1 MSGMP
6 GRPMTRRA
14 LLALALL
21 AAGTPLAGAVA
32 ASGCAREPRS
42 VTYPL
47 IGTWTEGMRAT
58 DEQAQLARDMGCPEG
73 EVARMREQG
82 MSQNEFK
89 NVAYARWA
97 LDYLSAKYGGQ
108 AFRALWIAKPEPLG
122 RDCYI
127 LAAEVVG
134 GPLDGERVELSFTE
148 DGALVAGGGDYWA
161 MLHEA
166 DWEAYVT
173 GTLAPAVSGLPEGSC
188 VVAAC
193 AVVGTGS
200 RSYLGSSDAFEDHL
214 DAITGDAFVYV
225 LPSASMSDEDYDA
238 LVDALVGALSGSGT
252 SVQLEVAR
260 LTSVPEGV
268 DLPAE
273 EQPWRSVDDD
283 MCERRV
289 KVDVSYSGNVR
300 YLADERGAG

>member
-1 MSGMP
+1 MAQEGDGMD
-6 GRPMTRRA
+6 RRKLVA
-14 LLALALL
+14 SLLSVLL
-21 AAGTPLAGAVA
+21 AAGMPLAGAVA

-122 RDCYI
+122 RDCYL

-134 GPLDGERVELSFTE
+134 GPLDGERVELAFDE
-148 DGALVAGGGDYWA
+148 DGPRGDSYWA

-214 DAITGDAFVYV
+214 DEITGDALVCV

-252 SVQLEVAR
+252 NVFLRVAR
-260 LTSVPEGV
+260 LSYVPEGV

-289 KVDVSYSGNVR
+289 EVNVYYSGKVDYF
-300 YLADERGAG
+300 LDERGAG

>member
-6 GRPMTRRA
+6 RRPMTRRA
-14 LLALALL
+14 LFALALL

-134 GPLDGERVELSFTE
+134 GPFDGERVEIAFDE
-148 DGALVAGGGDYWA
+148 DGPRGDSYWRT
-161 MLHEA
+161 LHEA
-166 DWEAYVT
+166 DWEAYVE
-173 GTLAPAVSGLPEGSC
+173 GALAPAVSGLPEGSC

-214 DAITGDAFVYV
+214 DEITGDAFVYV
-225 LPSASMSDEDYDA
+225 LPSAGMSDEDYDA
-238 LVDALVGALSGSGT
+238 LVDALVEALSWSGT
-252 SVQLEVAR
+252 NVFLRVAR
-260 LTSVPEGV
+260 LSYVPEGV

-289 KVDVSYSGNVR
+289 EVNVYYSGKVDYF
-300 YLADERGAG
+300 LDERGAG